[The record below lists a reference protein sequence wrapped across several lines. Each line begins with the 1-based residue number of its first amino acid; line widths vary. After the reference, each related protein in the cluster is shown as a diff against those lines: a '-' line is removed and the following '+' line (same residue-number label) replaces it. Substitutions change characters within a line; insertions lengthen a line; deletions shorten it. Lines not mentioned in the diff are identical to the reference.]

1 MPELPDLVYIIK
13 NLRPVL
19 IGKEVTAVHVKE
31 PVVIRNFLP
40 ERFEEA
46 LTGIKIEKLVRKGP
60 FIHILMGHL
69 SLIIHPMLAG
79 KLRCVESTRGPG
91 RGFCFSL
98 TIAETEALQYLDDK
112 RMGKVYLINKN
123 ETGSVPMFEQQ
134 GVDITSPDFTQEK
147 LLELLKGQRKQVRV
161 FLMNQSILSAIGNA
175 YADEILFAAGIHP
188 KTFCNRLSGE
198 EKQRLYQAIKDVI
211 QWGIAEVENAQQ
223 PIDVKVRD
231 HVKVRNR
238 KDLPCPQCGT
248 RIRRV
253 GVLGYDSFFCPN
265 CQPASRSSFIEW
277 S

>member
-98 TIAETEALQYLDDK
+98 TIAETEALL
-112 RMGKVYLINKN
+112 
-123 ETGSVPMFEQQ
+123 
-134 GVDITSPDFTQEK
+134 DITSPDFTEEK